1 MYAVVV
7 SVRID
12 SLVVV
17 VWIRLGSVLV
27 LKNGVVFIAVDVVVY
42 VSVFVSAVVV
52 VVYVLRV
59 VVLLAKVLLIA
70 ALVVVN
76 DGRCVGFPAR
86 NDPVVF
92 VVVLGDVSVDRMAV
106 VRPSGGPVRVVG
118 EELVVLGRELVVGGR
133 GLAVVVDV
141 VARDVVRG
149 GEGVVDTTVV
159 LFGDVPGGGAV
170 VVRVVSL
177 ADVFHCKR
185 ALHIYS
191 VPSMSAQPTGA
202 AQR

>member
-1 MYAVVV
+1 VYAVVV

-17 VWIRLGSVLV
+17 VWIRLGVV

-76 DGRCVGFPAR
+76 VGRCVGFPAR

-92 VVVLGDVSVDRMAV
+92 VVVLGDVSVDRVAV

-149 GEGVVDTTVV
+149 GEGVVDTAVV